1 MGELLPQAYW
11 ASYALSLGNRVKT
24 IRVMRGLTQTRL
36 AELAGVSRSLISNL
50 ERNDYNGARAA
61 DPTLSTVY
69 RLAAAL
75 YVPPAALLPGAGE
88 LVGKPFA
95 APGLVREVEAAV
107 EIALRWPN
115 GPLDT
120 ARFHESYLRQGAP
133 AAVPRFDDAVYRL
146 P

>member
-1 MGELLPQAYW
+1 MGELLPQSYW

-24 IRVMRGLTQTRL
+24 IRVMRGLTQSRL

-61 DPTLSTVY
+61 DPTLSTIY

-75 YVPPAALLPGAGE
+75 YVPPAALLPGADG
-88 LVGKPFA
+88 LVGKPLGA
-95 APGLVREVEAAV
+95 HELARDVEAAV
-107 EIALRWPN
+107 GMALQWHD

-120 ARFHESYLRQGAP
+120 VRLKDAPQAAR
-133 AAVPRFDDAVYRL
+133 
-146 P
+146 